1 MKDRCYTADLL
12 YSMYKDESNYL
23 YLLFLR
29 SVLNNVQIAVKTFES
44 ESANPLRLLNVLITL
59 LRSVCNWILLHTAI
73 TDKDFLN
80 INIDRNLN
88 PVPYMGYTSLNRRVK
103 EHH

>member
-1 MKDRCYTADLL
+1 MH
-12 YSMYKDESNYL
+12 KDESNYL

-29 SVLNNVQIAVKTFES
+29 SVLNDVQIAVKTFES

-59 LRSVCNWILLHTAI
+59 LRSVCSRILLPNAAT

-80 INIDRNLN
+80 INIDRNLK
-88 PVPYMGYTSLNRRVK
+88 PVPLPL
-103 EHH
+103 